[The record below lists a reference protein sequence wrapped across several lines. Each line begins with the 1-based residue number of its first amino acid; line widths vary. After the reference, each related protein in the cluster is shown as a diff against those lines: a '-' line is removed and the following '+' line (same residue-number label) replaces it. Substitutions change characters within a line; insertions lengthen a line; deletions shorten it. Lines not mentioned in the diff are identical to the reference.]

1 MVDLVSAEAVTLLV
15 VQIDTAK
22 AETFLGRDVA

>member
-1 MVDLVSAEAVTLLV
+1 LVDLVSAEAVTLLV

-22 AETFLGRDVA
+22 AETFLGGDVA